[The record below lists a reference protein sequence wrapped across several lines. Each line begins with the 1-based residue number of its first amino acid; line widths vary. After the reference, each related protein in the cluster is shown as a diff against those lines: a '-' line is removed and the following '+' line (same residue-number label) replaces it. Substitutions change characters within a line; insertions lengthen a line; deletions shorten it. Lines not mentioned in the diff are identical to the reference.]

1 MVTKILRIKFH
12 FGRTSDEKSSKNSW
26 SKVPSKLNPKFELTL
41 WSELTKNANFCK
53 IFKRRRNFRTPWVI
67 DFTTKL
73 VKLASFL
80 LVNLP
85 YDALKTILKSIL
97 YKYFLYF
104 MSHSGFQISSKWVQ
118 NRISRENGTTWLHLP
133 ATGCN
138 NSCWIFSAAWWTHM
152 NGLWFKNYE

>member
-1 MVTKILRIKFH
+1 ML
-12 FGRTSDEKSSKNSW
+12 
-26 SKVPSKLNPKFELTL
+26 LTL
-41 WSELTKNANFCK
+41 CEAFCLQLV
-53 IFKRRRNFRTPWVI
+53 IFRTLWVI
-67 DFTTKL
+67 DFTTRL

-85 YDALKTILKSIL
+85 YDAFKTILKSIL

-133 ATGCN
+133 ATGCY

-152 NGLWFKNYE
+152 NGLWIINYDSRIMSNHWSQFGHNISS